1 MARINLTDSNSK
13 LNVSRERESA
23 MEFIGGRHTE
33 FYRRG
38 IHLFRPARFVN
49 VERRLRWNEPH
60 LILTQR
66 LAKNQ
71 ERNSLSFF
79 FLFLFRV
86 SLCSPCYR
94 HLCYFT
100 EVSSILR
107 RNQRL
112 SREIQI
118 ICRFLQFVRYISHN
132 RPSQVMSMTVKFHI
146 CTLSS
151 LHV

>member
-1 MARINLTDSNSK
+1 MSHREIGDNILFVFARLGDILLCVSIMDQSISRSKMSMARINLADSNSK

-60 LILTQR
+60 LISTQR

-71 ERNSLSFF
+71 ERNSLRFF
-79 FLFLFRV
+79 FPIFISALVCVHLV
-86 SLCSPCYR
+86 TGTSL
-94 HLCYFT
+94 T
-100 EVSSILR
+100 IL
-107 RNQRL
+107 
-112 SREIQI
+112 
-118 ICRFLQFVRYISHN
+118 
-132 RPSQVMSMTVKFHI
+132 K
-146 CTLSS
+146 
-151 LHV
+151 